1 VMTFTMK
8 GLPPLAAGMFLVA
21 LSACSQQ
28 ETDLQGNQ
36 VSEVEAAADAFC
48 QQELGF
54 DFGTE
59 EYAACLESRLEYIRS
74 RSAIAGVL

>member
-1 VMTFTMK
+1 MTFTMK

-28 ETDLQGNQ
+28 ETNLQGNQ
-36 VSEVEAAADAFC
+36 VSEVEAAADAYC
-48 QQELGF
+48 QQQLGF

-59 EYAACLESRLEYIRS
+59 EYAACLDSRLEYIRS
-74 RSAIAGVL
+74 RSAIVGVL